1 MGSRRQEG
9 HSLLEMILAALLF
22 STVAVGILAIW
33 VMQHKAVSKAG
44 HVLVAQYFGEQ
55 LMEECIAARYD
66 GVETLDSVDAGNPPV
81 EPLIMEEIEKGIK
94 REIIYNA
101 TIDVQDIEV
110 QSGVPDTKLVVVTVS
125 WEGNDGMSQIDFR
138 TYLQEKG

>member
-1 MGSRRQEG
+1 MRQNSG
-9 HSLLEMILAALLF
+9 HSLLEMILAAMIF
-22 STVAVGILAIW
+22 STVAVGILGIW

-66 GVETLDSVDAGNPPV
+66 AVDTMDSDVNPVQPLDLDEV
-81 EPLIMEEIEKGIK
+81 EKGMTRTI
-94 REIIYNA
+94 RYEA
-101 TIDVQDIEV
+101 VIDVQDIQV
-110 QSGVPDTKLVVVTVS
+110 QSGINDTKLVTVTVT
-125 WEGNDGMSQIDFR
+125 WDGNDGRSQIDFR

>member
-1 MGSRRQEG
+1 MQARREKG

-33 VMQHKAVSKAG
+33 VMQHKAVTKSG

-66 GVETLDSVDAGNPPV
+66 GVDSLDSTPPNPPV
-81 EPLIMEEIEKGIK
+81 EPLIMEEVEKGMTRQIV
-94 REIIYNA
+94 YDA
-101 TIDVQDIEV
+101 TIEV
-110 QSGVPDTKLVVVTVS
+110 QNVQVQAGVNDTKLVIVTVT
-125 WEGNDGMSQIDFR
+125 WEGNDGLSQIDFR

>member
-1 MGSRRQEG
+1 MQARREKG

-22 STVAVGILAIW
+22 STVAVGILAVW
-33 VMQHKAVSKAG
+33 VMQHKAVTKSG

-66 GVETLDSVDAGNPPV
+66 GVDSLDSTPPNPPV
-81 EPLIMEEIEKGIK
+81 EPLIMEEVEKGMTRQIV
-94 REIIYNA
+94 YDA
-101 TIDVQDIEV
+101 TIQVQNIQV
-110 QSGVPDTKLVVVTVS
+110 QAGVNDTKLVVVTVT
-125 WEGNDGMSQIDFR
+125 WEGNDGLSQIDFR

>member
-1 MGSRRQEG
+1 MQARREKG

-22 STVAVGILAIW
+22 STVAVGILAVW
-33 VMQHKAVSKAG
+33 VMQHKAVTKSG

-66 GVETLDSVDAGNPPV
+66 GVDSLDSTPPNPPV
-81 EPLIMEEIEKGIK
+81 EPLIMEEVEKGIT
-94 REIIYNA
+94 RQIVYDA
-101 TIDVQDIEV
+101 TIQVQNIQV
-110 QSGVPDTKLVVVTVS
+110 QAGVNDTKLVVVTVT
-125 WEGNDGMSQIDFR
+125 WEGNDGLSQIDFR

>member
-1 MGSRRQEG
+1 MQASREKG

-22 STVAVGILAIW
+22 STVAVGVLAVW
-33 VMQHKAVSKAG
+33 VMQHKAVTKSG

-66 GVETLDSVDAGNPPV
+66 GVDSLDSTPPNPPV
-81 EPLIMEEIEKGIK
+81 EPLIMEEVEKGMTRDIV
-94 REIIYNA
+94 YNA
-101 TIDVQDIEV
+101 TIEV
-110 QSGVPDTKLVVVTVS
+110 QNVQVQAGVNDTKLVIVTVT
-125 WEGNDGMSQIDFR
+125 WEGNDGLSQIDFR

>member
-1 MGSRRQEG
+1 MQASRKKG

-22 STVAVGILAIW
+22 STVAVGVLAVW
-33 VMQHKAVSKAG
+33 VMQRKAVTKSG

-66 GVETLDSVDAGNPPV
+66 GVPSMETSPTNPPP
-81 EPLIMEEIEKGIK
+81 ELAMQEIEKGMA
-94 REIIYNA
+94 REIIY
-101 TIDVQDIEV
+101 TGEIEVQDI
-110 QSGVPDTKLVVVTVS
+110 QAQAGVSDTRLVIVTVT
-125 WEGNDGMSQIDFR
+125 WESGDGRSQIDFR

>member
-1 MGSRRQEG
+1 MQARREKG

-22 STVAVGILAIW
+22 STVAVGILAVW
-33 VMQHKAVSKAG
+33 VMQHKAVTKSG

-66 GVETLDSVDAGNPPV
+66 GVDSLDSTPPNPPV
-81 EPLIMEEIEKGIK
+81 EPLIMEEVEKGMTRQIV
-94 REIIYNA
+94 YDA
-101 TIDVQDIEV
+101 TIQVQNIQV
-110 QSGVPDTKLVVVTVS
+110 QAGVNDTKLVVVTVP
-125 WEGNDGMSQIDFR
+125 WEGNDGLSQIDFR

>member
-1 MGSRRQEG
+1 MQASGEKG

-22 STVAVGILAIW
+22 STVAVGVLAVW
-33 VMQHKAVSKAG
+33 VMQHKAVTKSG

-66 GVETLDSVDAGNPPV
+66 GVDSLDSTPPNPPV
-81 EPLIMEEIEKGIK
+81 EPLIMEEVEKGMARDIV
-94 REIIYNA
+94 YNA
-101 TIDVQDIEV
+101 TIEV
-110 QSGVPDTKLVVVTVS
+110 QNVQVQAGVNDTKLVIVTVT
-125 WEGNDGMSQIDFR
+125 WEGNDGLSQIDFR

>member
-1 MGSRRQEG
+1 MRASREKG

-22 STVAVGILAIW
+22 STVAVGVLAVW
-33 VMQHKAVSKAG
+33 VMQHKAVTKSG

-66 GVETLDSVDAGNPPV
+66 GVDSLDSTPPNPPV
-81 EPLIMEEIEKGIK
+81 EPLIMEEVEKGMTRQIV
-94 REIIYNA
+94 YSA
-101 TIDVQDIEV
+101 TIEV
-110 QSGVPDTKLVVVTVS
+110 QNVQVQAGVNDTKLVVVTVT
-125 WEGNDGMSQIDFR
+125 WEGKDGLSQIDFR